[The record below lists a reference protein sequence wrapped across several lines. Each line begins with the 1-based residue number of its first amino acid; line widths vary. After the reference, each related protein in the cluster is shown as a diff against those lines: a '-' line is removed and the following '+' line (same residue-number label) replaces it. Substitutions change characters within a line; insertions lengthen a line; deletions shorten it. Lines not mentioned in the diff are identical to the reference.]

1 MNKNPFSLVF
11 GKEPVQRIS
20 RASQMVDIQESFSD
34 EAPAQQVYM
43 ITGIRGCGKTVF
55 MSEIANEL
63 KQDDS
68 WVVVELSSS
77 GDLLAD
83 FAAALA
89 SEDRFA
95 KIFQRASIN
104 LSFFGIGLEVK
115 GSVPISNIQVAIS
128 KMLESLKENKKR
140 VLICLDEVVVTE
152 EMKHFASVYQ
162 ILVRQNLPVFLL
174 MTGLYE
180 NINSLQNEKN
190 LTFLYRAPKVVL
202 KPLNI
207 KSIADSYS
215 STFKLEKNVA
225 MEMAKLTRGY
235 SFAFQVLGYFTWKY
249 DGDYKKAQ
257 NDYRQYLEDYVYE
270 KIWAEMSAGDRRFA
284 YGVAMS
290 ETGKAKDI
298 REILNIKDNE
308 YSPYR
313 IRLIK
318 QGILDGEEHGVVRF
332 ILPLFDEF
340 VIYNYSL

>member
-34 EAPAQQVYM
+34 ETPAQQVYM

-115 GSVPISNIQVAIS
+115 GRVPISNIQVAIS

-140 VLICLDEVVVTE
+140 VCFKYVGNNGLN
-152 EMKHFASVYQ
+152 
-162 ILVRQNLPVFLL
+162 RQ
-174 MTGLYE
+174 
-180 NINSLQNEKN
+180 S
-190 LTFLYRAPKVVL
+190 
-202 KPLNI
+202 KPY
-207 KSIADSYS
+207 A
-215 STFKLEKNVA
+215 
-225 MEMAKLTRGY
+225 
-235 SFAFQVLGYFTWKY
+235 
-249 DGDYKKAQ
+249 
-257 NDYRQYLEDYVYE
+257 
-270 KIWAEMSAGDRRFA
+270 
-284 YGVAMS
+284 
-290 ETGKAKDI
+290 
-298 REILNIKDNE
+298 
-308 YSPYR
+308 
-313 IRLIK
+313 
-318 QGILDGEEHGVVRF
+318 
-332 ILPLFDEF
+332 
-340 VIYNYSL
+340 